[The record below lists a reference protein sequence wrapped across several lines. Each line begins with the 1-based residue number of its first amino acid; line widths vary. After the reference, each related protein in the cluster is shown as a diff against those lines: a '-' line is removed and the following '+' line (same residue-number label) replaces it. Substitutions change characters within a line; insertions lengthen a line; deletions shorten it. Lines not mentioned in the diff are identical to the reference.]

1 MPKMTIPDFSTLKNL
16 PTYGLLLKDE
26 DYFKTAVEEFLKS
39 CKGNPK
45 KAHQVYISLVCN
57 GRENESKTKESMNQ
71 ITQVIKKIKTLDSV
85 SESDKKY
92 FEKLF
97 SLFMVDHECHLCI
110 LQKKWKDAKKQC
122 QYLLDE
128 SPKFTT
134 YYSCFTPILNG
145 CVVMEM
151 IEKGESEE
159 SIRKTKE
166 FKYIL
171 HYRNIFEDAYGEYFP
186 KIIELLGKE

>member
-26 DYFKTAVEEFLKS
+26 GYFKAAAEEFLKS
-39 CKGNPK
+39 CKGKPEEVHKVSINLICDGGK
-45 KAHQVYISLVCN
+45 
-57 GRENESKTKESMNQ
+57 NESEIKKSMNQ
-71 ITQVIKKIKTLDSV
+71 IKQIIKKIKTLDSV

-97 SLFMVDHECHLCI
+97 SLFMADHEFHLCI

-166 FKYIL
+166 FKDIL
-171 HYRNIFEDAYGEYFP
+171 SFRDGFEDAYGKYFP
-186 KIIELLGKE
+186 EIIGLLGKE